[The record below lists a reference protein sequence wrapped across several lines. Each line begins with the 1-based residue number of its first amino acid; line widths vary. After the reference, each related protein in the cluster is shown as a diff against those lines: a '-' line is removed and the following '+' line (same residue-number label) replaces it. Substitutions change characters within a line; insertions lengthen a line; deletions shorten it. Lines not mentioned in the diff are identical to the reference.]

1 LNDKTKT
8 HKKNF
13 DEKAK
18 ETNKKSK
25 EKDQIEINTIIIY

>member
-1 LNDKTKT
+1 MIKLKPI
-8 HKKNF
+8 KNF

-25 EKDQIEINTIIIY
+25 EKDQTEINTIIIY